1 MIVIPL
7 ISFLVI
13 CVNIFAN
20 AIGINNA
27 SPKSQLFIKMHNAI
41 DPIWITSPIRRR
53 FIVILIEKLFVA
65 IETKVL
71 PSFNMYY
78 SILSISLHV
87 VINDDTDESKR
98 NFCML
103 NSKLYRAS
111 IMIHKVYNT
120 RTAEYIIPPW

>member
-1 MIVIPL
+1 L

-13 CVNIFAN
+13 CVNILAN

-41 DPIWITSPIRRR
+41 SIDPIWITSPIRRR
-53 FIVILIEKLFVA
+53 FIVIFIEKLFVA

-87 VINDDTDESKR
+87 MMIINDDPDDSMIES
-98 NFCML
+98 N
-103 NSKLYRAS
+103 
-111 IMIHKVYNT
+111 
-120 RTAEYIIPPW
+120 

>member
-1 MIVIPL
+1 L

-13 CVNIFAN
+13 CVNILAN

-27 SPKSQLFIKMHNAI
+27 NPKSQLFIKMHNAISI

-53 FIVILIEKLFVA
+53 FIVIFIEKLFVA

-78 SILSISLHV
+78 SILSI
-87 VINDDTDESKR
+87 IFTYNDDNDDPDDSMIESNTQFKR
-98 NFCML
+98 SGGL
-103 NSKLYRAS
+103 NARS
-111 IMIHKVYNT
+111 I
-120 RTAEYIIPPW
+120 